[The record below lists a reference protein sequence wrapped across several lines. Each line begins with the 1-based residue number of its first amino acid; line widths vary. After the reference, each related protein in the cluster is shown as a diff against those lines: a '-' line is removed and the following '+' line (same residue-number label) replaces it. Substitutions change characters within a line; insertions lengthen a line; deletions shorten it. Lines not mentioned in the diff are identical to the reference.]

1 MTGNPRN
8 TLLLVGAKDET
19 LHKARAL
26 GLRVLLLQHPSK
38 LTREQEELAHLIR
51 VVDYT
56 DWAVTEPVVRELH
69 RDYGFTVA
77 LSLTEPGV
85 ENAGRV
91 NDLYGLGGTGF
102 EVARRLRNKL
112 TMRQA
117 LAEHGGGQVTAAPL
131 HERAGLEAFGA
142 RHGYPFVV
150 KPTDGTASFGVFR
163 VDRRGDIGE
172 VWNEVRRLR
181 GKRTDRGSTM
191 FLIND
196 YLMEEY
202 VDGPEFSVES
212 FSFAGRH
219 VIVAITEKFVDPKSF
234 TELGHVVPAR
244 LDQLAHDRVSDYTR
258 RFLDAM
264 GIRDGVCHT
273 EIRIGRNGPVV
284 IEGHNRPAG
293 DAIPDLVRG
302 AYGIDLTTYG
312 LGWPFGLVPELPDR
326 PRAHAGASTRFL
338 VGPPGRIESVEGAG
352 KALAMPGVLAVNI
365 TAKPG
370 DPVRPLTDN
379 WDRLGLVAVTGPDA
393 TTAIRRG
400 AGLIAEAI
408 EIKITGT
415 DGGTHL
421 ARAAQL
427 AEEKDMT
434 AAGAPA

>member
-1 MTGNPRN
+1 MTGDNR
-8 TLLLVGAKDET
+8 TLLLIGAKDET

-38 LTREQEELAHLIR
+38 LTPEQEELAALIR

-69 RDYGFTVA
+69 REYGFSVA

-85 ENAGRV
+85 ESAGRV
-91 NDLYGLGGTGF
+91 NDLFGLGGTGF
-102 EVARRLRNKL
+102 EVARRLRDKL
-112 TMRQA
+112 AMRRA
-117 LAEHGGGQVTAAPL
+117 LAERGAGLVTAAPL
-131 HERAGLEAFGA
+131 HERADLEAFGA

-163 VDRRGDIGE
+163 VDRHGDIGD
-172 VWNEVRRLR
+172 VWRKVQRLR

-196 YLMEEY
+196 YLIEEY
-202 VDGPEFSVES
+202 VEGPEFSVES

-219 VIVAITEKFVDPKSF
+219 VIVTITEKFVDPESF

-244 LDQLAHDRVSDYTR
+244 LDRVAQDRVSDYAR

-273 EIRIGRNGPVV
+273 EIRIGPKGPVV
-284 IEGHNRPAG
+284 IESHNRLAG
-293 DAIPDLVRG
+293 DAIVDLVRG

-312 LGWPFGLVPELPDR
+312 LGWPFGLVPELPDH

-338 VGPPGRIESVEGAG
+338 VGPPGRVESVAGAD
-352 KALAMPGVLAVNI
+352 KALAKSGVLAVSI

-379 WDRLGLVAVTGPDA
+379 WDRLGMVAVTGPDA
-393 TTAIRRG
+393 TAAIRRG
-400 AGLIAEAI
+400 ADLIAEAI
-408 EIKITGT
+408 EIQITGA
-415 DGGTHL
+415 DGSIHL
-421 ARAAQL
+421 ARAARL
-427 AEEKDMT
+427 DEEKDMT
-434 AAGAPA
+434 VAGVPA